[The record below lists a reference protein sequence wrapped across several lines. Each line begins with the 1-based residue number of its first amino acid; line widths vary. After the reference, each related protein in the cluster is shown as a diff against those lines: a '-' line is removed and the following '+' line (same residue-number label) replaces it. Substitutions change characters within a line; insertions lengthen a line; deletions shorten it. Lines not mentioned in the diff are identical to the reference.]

1 MLNSN
6 EYRPGAGPADNYKQN
21 YEEYKM
27 QTETKRLIIRSFR
40 PGDEKAFAEMAKDG
54 SLREIGFGVDFQDWM
69 GDWAA
74 EAAELTKKDDA
85 RTDYI
90 PCTVVL
96 RSTGEIVGN
105 VGCTYF
111 EDLKKVGI
119 CYFAGSAYRKQG
131 YISEAVKA
139 YLPFFFEHYNENE
152 IIATIRDTNLPSWK
166 TAEKCGFRLTEV
178 KMYKDVG
185 DEEEDLYRFYTYIG
199 PTETAF

>member
-54 SLREIGFGVDFQDWM
+54 SLREIGFDADFQDWM

-85 RTDYI
+85 RADYI

-119 CYFAGSAYRKQG
+119 CYFALLLILGGVHQVRSLNPLLDHGTYFQPLWPLAGLLLNLAALRLSRVLNPRRPG
-131 YISEAVKA
+131 PASES
-139 YLPFFFEHYNENE
+139 E
-152 IIATIRDTNLPSWK
+152 IK
-166 TAEKCGFRLTEV
+166 KF
-178 KMYKDVG
+178 
-185 DEEEDLYRFYTYIG
+185 
-199 PTETAF
+199 

>member
-1 MLNSN
+1 M
-6 EYRPGAGPADNYKQN
+6 
-21 YEEYKM
+21 
-27 QTETKRLIIRSFR
+27 
-40 PGDEKAFAEMAKDG
+40 
-54 SLREIGFGVDFQDWM
+54 W
-69 GDWAA
+69 
-74 EAAELTKKDDA
+74 
-85 RTDYI
+85 
-90 PCTVVL
+90 
-96 RSTGEIVGN
+96 
-105 VGCTYF
+105 
-111 EDLKKVGI
+111 I